1 MQELDSL
8 RKVSRKRQKRIWVS
22 LVVLRTWSYQF
33 EVDIGVL
40 CMDLGLDLVEWVF
53 LVNLVRMFSKL
64 GTLYYS
70 PGTLY

>member
-8 RKVSRKRQKRIWVS
+8 RKVSRKRQQRIWVS

-40 CMDLGLDLVEWVF
+40 CMDLGLVLVEMGVHSI
-53 LVNLVRMFSKL
+53 FS
-64 GTLYYS
+64 GC
-70 PGTLY
+70 P